1 MKLFKAFYKYLAESF
16 SNYPFKWLML
26 FSGIYLQEI
35 VKMLTLF
42 QQLLGRLVFM
52 QIVALFTTLE
62 WARHF

>member
-1 MKLFKAFYKYLAESF
+1 
-16 SNYPFKWLML
+16 ML